1 MISCY
6 DRRRMKAFNIV
17 VMIVWSSLLSSV
29 DGSCASKGDIVF
41 LLDESGSIGYSNFER
56 IKSFVSTIVGQFSV
70 GNDTNQFSVV
80 SFESFAREIFPLNRY
95 QTVSSIQSAISS
107 ISFSSG
113 GTSIG
118 SALDYARMY
127 SFTTTRGARSDAAK
141 IAVLI
146 TDGQSSLTDEPER
159 LKAMGVT
166 IFCVGVGLGV
176 DFQVLRSVATHND
189 YTYLTTF
196 DVLNLIAEE
205 LSNRTC
211 ADDINDCLGEP
222 CLNGGTCEDQFG
234 KYVCHCQGG
243 ITDPICYVPGLPNVT
258 LGSSVQM
265 SPGSTAILN
274 CYVTSPT
281 TVSSITWLYQKNGV
295 NSVVNTGDTS
305 KYSGGTVGTPS
316 LSVKNVQVTDVGNYR
331 CQAQNT
337 AGIGQSASMVH
348 LDLSQGY
355 PNLVTT
361 GSYTYTVNASNNVT
375 LTCNFTSSYPP
386 VLMVQW
392 YKYNSIISTSMSGK
406 YIGGTPQNPSL
417 TIIDFQAA
425 DMGTYRCSVSNSY
438 GTRTSS
444 DIHLV
449 VYANEDS
456 SCDKLSCGGLRECV
470 LMNNK
475 PTCSV
480 STWKAAAAG
489 VAGTVGAAASVA
501 AGVAAF
507 KLLTSKAIQPQNWT
521 GNSQGSNSNSNNR
534 NNDNNDQNSDDNN
547 SDDDRESNYDD
558 DMPDPNYIGG
568 YQGFINS
575 MPPPSM

>member
-1 MISCY
+1 MVLHITYHSII
-6 DRRRMKAFNIV
+6 ATS
-17 VMIVWSSLLSSV
+17 IVWKSIGV
-29 DGSCASKGDIVF
+29 DSTEPLPTSKDVRQPYGERTCDHVSNSYRKQGHRAAIHLGSCASKGDIVF
-41 LLDESGSIGYSNFER
+41 LLDDEPSSIGSVNFER

-80 SFESFAREIFPLNRY
+80 NFESSAREIFPLNRY

-107 ISFSSG
+107 ISFFDHYYS

-146 TDGQSSLTDEPER
+146 TDGQSPLTDEAER

-166 IFCVGVGLGV
+166 IFCVGVGTGV
-176 DFQVLRSVATHND
+176 NFRVLRSVATHND

-234 KYVCHCQGG
+234 KYVCHCPGG

-258 LGSSVQM
+258 LGSPSSFQT
-265 SPGSTAILN
+265 SPGSTVILR
-274 CYVTSPT
+274 CYVASPT
-281 TVSSITWLYQKNGV
+281 SYSITWSYQKNGV
-295 NSVVNTGDTS
+295 TSVVNTGDTS
-305 KYSGGTVGTPS
+305 KYSGGNS
-316 LSVKNVQVTDVGNYR
+316 LAPYLTVKNVQVTDIGNYR
-331 CQAQNT
+331 CQATNT
-337 AGIGQSASMVH
+337 AGIGKSATMIH
-348 LDLSQGY
+348 LDLS
-355 PNLVTT
+355 P
-361 GSYTYTVNASNNVT
+361 
-375 LTCNFTSSYPP
+375 
-386 VLMVQW
+386 
-392 YKYNSIISTSMSGK
+392 
-406 YIGGTPQNPSL
+406 
-417 TIIDFQAA
+417 D
-425 DMGTYRCSVSNSY
+425 
-438 GTRTSS
+438 
-444 DIHLV
+444 
-449 VYANEDS
+449 
-456 SCDKLSCGGLRECV
+456 CDKLSCGVLRECL

-480 STWKAAAAG
+480 STWKAAAVA
-489 VAGTVGAAASVA
+489 VAGTVGAAVSVA

-507 KLLTSKAIQPQNWT
+507 KLLTRKAIQPQNGT

-534 NNDNNDQNSDDNN
+534 NNDNNDHNSDVNN
-547 SDDDRESNYDD
+547 SDDARESNHDD